1 MRRMSLL
8 MVSGFTDD
16 LAIQE
21 GNYQFDDNW
30 DLSAQRALTVTR
42 ALVAEGMKPGL
53 VFAAAFGEHQPVVA
67 NLDEEPAL
75 RTVASRLR
83 RYREALVKAQRISN
97 VGCW

>member
-1 MRRMSLL
+1 

-53 VFAAAFGEHQPVVA
+53 VLRQRLASINPWLQTWTRNPIS
-67 NLDEEPAL
+67 EP
-75 RTVASRLR
+75 SR
-83 RYREALVKAQRISN
+83 
-97 VGCW
+97 